1 TFRVFVSSTFEDLIE
16 ERNALQRDV
25 FPRLSQ
31 LCEAHGARFQ
41 AIDLR
46 WGVRD
51 EAVLGQRM
59 MEICLA
65 EIERC
70 KRTKIKPN
78 FIVLL
83 GDRYGQSPLPACV
96 LASEFETLLGY
107 IPDDEQALVKGWYQ
121 RDDNAVPAE
130 YLLKPRTGEFVE

>member
-1 TFRVFVSSTFEDLIE
+1 MVPSGRKWSPCQQLVAAVQGEFEEPHFRNRSSTWLYYRSSEATQMPIASRTFRVFVSSTFEDLID

-25 FPRLSQ
+25 FPRLSR
-31 LCEAHGARFQ
+31 LCEAHGSRFQ

-59 MEICLA
+59 MEICLG

-70 KRTKIKPN
+70 KRTGIKPN
-78 FIVLL
+78 F
-83 GDRYGQSPLPACV
+83 
-96 LASEFETLLGY
+96 
-107 IPDDEQALVKGWYQ
+107 
-121 RDDNAVPAE
+121 
-130 YLLKPRTGEFVE
+130 